1 MSETEL
7 HPLIYNFLVTSKLKK
22 TAKAFV
28 KELKKTNDEFESA
41 LKLDKY
47 KANLVSIYQSHKKAT
62 PAAKG
67 KAKDD
72 AGSDSSSSDSDDESS
87 DSDDEEETKVTKKV
101 AEPKKVEAAKKA
113 ESSSSSSDS
122 DSDSDDEAK
131 KEVTKKVEA
140 PKKAESDSS
149 SDSDSDSDDEDE
161 KTKAKA
167 KPVVSKKEDSSDS
180 SSSSDSDSDDED
192 EKTKSEPAK
201 VVEKKETAKKADS
214 GSSSSDSSDSDS
226 DSDDEM
232 KVNNKRKR
240 EGDDGSSTPVAKKA
254 NTASSTEG
262 CVVRVSGMP
271 YETTEDNIKEFFKGM
286 EIVGID
292 MPTWPDS
299 GRSKGFANLTFG
311 SKADAQKCIEM
322 NGATMGTRWLKIESH
337 NGRTPFKPGNPG
349 EKPEGC
355 TRVFVGNLSYD
366 IDEEGLRN
374 ALKDCG
380 EITRLKWGEDRDTG
394 DFKGYAHVDFANS
407 DDTEKA
413 VALNGEMVLGRAMK
427 VDYAQTNGSS
437 PRASKG
443 GGKVQ
448 PMTEK
453 PEGCT
458 TLFIANLSFEVNEDS
473 LWEEFGKCGD
483 VKAIRLATDRETG
496 EYRGFGHVEF
506 YDTKAADEAAKLLG
520 KNICGRPIR
529 MDWAKPRAK

>member
-1 MSETEL
+1 MSLINVSETEL
-7 HPLIYNFLVTSKLKK
+7 HPLIYSFLVSSKLRK

-28 KELKKTNDEFESA
+28 KELKKTNEEFDNA

-62 PAAKG
+62 PAKSNGTAKP
-67 KAKDD
+67 KDD
-72 AGSDSSSSDSDDESS
+72 SDSDSSSSDSDDESS
-87 DSDDEEETKVTKKV
+87 DSDDEEETKAVP
-101 AEPKKVEAAKKA
+101 APKKVVAAATTKKDDD
-113 ESSSSSSDS
+113 SSSSSSDS
-122 DSDSDDEAK
+122 DSDSDDEDAKMKAEPVKKATPVVAAK
-131 KEVTKKVEA
+131 KDDSDSSSSSSSSDSDSDSDNEEDAKAKVQAVKATKKA
-140 PKKAESDSS
+140 TKDDSSDSDSSSS
-149 SDSDSDSDDEDE
+149 SDSDSDSDDEM
-161 KTKAKA
+161 
-167 KPVVSKKEDSSDS
+167 VI
-180 SSSSDSDSDDED
+180 
-192 EKTKSEPAK
+192 
-201 VVEKKETAKKADS
+201 
-214 GSSSSDSSDSDS
+214 
-226 DSDDEM
+226 
-232 KVNNKRKR
+232 NNKRKR
-240 EGDDGSSTPVAKKA
+240 EDDGSATPVAKKA

-311 SKADAQKCIEM
+311 STEDAGKCIAM
-322 NGATMGTRWLKIESH
+322 NGATMGTRWLKIETH

-366 IDEEGLRN
+366 IDEATLRDQ
-374 ALKDCG
+374 LKGCG

-427 VDYAQTNGSS
+427 VDYAQSNGSS
-437 PRASKG
+437 PRSGG
-443 GGKVQ
+443 GGKGGTPQ

-506 YDTKAADEAAKLLG
+506 YDTNAADEAAKLLG

>member
-1 MSETEL
+1 MSLINMSETEL
-7 HPLIYNFLVTSKLKK
+7 HPLIYSFLVSSKLKK
-22 TAKAFV
+22 TAKAFM
-28 KELKKTNDEFESA
+28 KELKKTNEEFDNA

-62 PAAKG
+62 PAKSNGTAKP
-67 KAKDD
+67 KDD
-72 AGSDSSSSDSDDESS
+72 SDSDSSSSDSDDESS
-87 DSDDEEETKVTKKV
+87 DSDDEEETKAVP
-101 AEPKKVEAAKKA
+101 APKKVVAAATTKKDDD
-113 ESSSSSSDS
+113 SSSSSSDS
-122 DSDSDDEAK
+122 DSDSDDEDAKMKAEPVKKATPVVAAK
-131 KEVTKKVEA
+131 KDDSDSSSSSSSSDSDSDSDNEEDAKAKVQAVKATKKA
-140 PKKAESDSS
+140 TKDDSDSSSS
-149 SDSDSDSDDEDE
+149 SDSDSDSDDEM
-161 KTKAKA
+161 
-167 KPVVSKKEDSSDS
+167 V
-180 SSSSDSDSDDED
+180 
-192 EKTKSEPAK
+192 
-201 VVEKKETAKKADS
+201 
-214 GSSSSDSSDSDS
+214 
-226 DSDDEM
+226 
-232 KVNNKRKR
+232 VNNKRKR
-240 EGDDGSSTPVAKKA
+240 EDDGSATPVAKKA

-311 SKADAQKCIEM
+311 STEDAGKCIAM
-322 NGATMGTRWLKIESH
+322 NGATMGTRWLKIETH

-366 IDEEGLRN
+366 IDEATLRDQ
-374 ALKDCG
+374 LKGCG

-407 DDTEKA
+407 DDTEKC
-413 VALNGEMVLGRAMK
+413 VALNGTMVLGRAMK
-427 VDYAQTNGSS
+427 VDYAQSNGSS
-437 PRASKG
+437 PRSG
-443 GGKVQ
+443 GGKGGTPQ

-453 PEGCT
+453 PPGCT

-506 YDTKAADEAAKLLG
+506 YDTNAADEAAKLLG